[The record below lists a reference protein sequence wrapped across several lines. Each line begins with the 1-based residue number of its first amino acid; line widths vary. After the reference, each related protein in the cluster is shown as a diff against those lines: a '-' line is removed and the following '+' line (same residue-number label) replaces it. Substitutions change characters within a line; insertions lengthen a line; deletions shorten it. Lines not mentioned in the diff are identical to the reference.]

1 MGQVTNSV
9 SLDGESRSL
18 GFISK
23 GLSLSAQLDRDA
35 PVVIVGGGLAGLA
48 CANQLDKLKIEYVL
62 LESTNR
68 LGGRVGSEKIDNF
81 TIDIGFQSYQESYPE
96 GRRILDSV
104 SLELTRFY
112 RGIYVQ
118 GESDKQTRF
127 LLSDPRQY
135 PGAVAELLATKLV
148 GASDIICF
156 LKLIPALSTRAR
168 RRLALNKP
176 TKEFLA
182 DIGANSSLFKTVI
195 EPFLSGVFIEDELE
209 TPASMTKF
217 LLERLYSGPTS
228 IPLSGMQMI
237 PDQLAKQIKGEV
249 RLGQRVSSISKK
261 IVKLDDG
268 SAVPASEVVLA
279 TELSTANDLLRLGLT
294 GQLSKSVGYFYF
306 LSERRPLEHPAVFTP
321 SRKLGPILTIA
332 TISDVA
338 QSYLPK
344 SSKGSDVHLVSV
356 STLTTG
362 DNGRQLPVEETYREL
377 ASLFGPEV
385 AEWRELAAGV
395 IPDAL
400 PKQFGRAVIPNGNPE
415 IADGIFICGDYTDTP
430 SINGALFSGRRAAIA
445 LADQRSSSTSHF
457 SPLIGG

>member
-1 MGQVTNSV
+1 MGQVTFSV
-9 SLDGESRSL
+9 SLGEESRMWS
-18 GFISK
+18 FISK
-23 GLSLSAQLDRDA
+23 GLGLGALLDRDA

-48 CANQLDKLKIEYVL
+48 CANQLDKLKMEYVL
-62 LESTNR
+62 IESTNR
-68 LGGRVGSEKIDNF
+68 LGGRVGSEKIDDF
-81 TIDIGFQSYQESYPE
+81 TIDIGFQTYQESYPE
-96 GRRILDSV
+96 GRRILDLV

-112 RGIYVQ
+112 RGLYVQ
-118 GESDKQTRF
+118 GEHDNQTRS

-135 PGAVAELLATKLV
+135 PGAIAELLDTKLV
-148 GASDIICF
+148 GASDVVCL

-168 RRLALNKP
+168 RRLAWNKP
-176 TKEFLA
+176 TKEFLL
-182 DIGANSSLFKTVI
+182 DIGARSSLFKTVL
-195 EPFLSGVFIEDELE
+195 EPFLSGVFIEDDLM

-217 LLERLYSGPTS
+217 LLERLFMGPTS

-237 PDQLAKQIKGEV
+237 PDQLARHIKGEV

-268 SAVPASEVVLA
+268 SIVRASEIVLA
-279 TELSTANDLLRLGLT
+279 TDLSAANDLLRLGLT

-306 LSERRPLEHPAVFTP
+306 LAERRPLEHPAVFTP
-321 SRKLGPILTIA
+321 SRKLGPILTIT

-338 QSYLPK
+338 QNYLPK
-344 SSKGSDVHLVSV
+344 SSKGSDVHLISV

-362 DNGRQLPVEETYREL
+362 NNGLQLPVDETYREL

-385 AEWRELAAGV
+385 ADWRELAAGV

-400 PKQFGRAVIPNGNPE
+400 PKRFGKAVIPSGNPE
-415 IADGIFICGDYTDTP
+415 MADGIFICGDYTDTP
-430 SINGALFSGRRAAIA
+430 SINGALFSGRRAAVA
-445 LADQRSSSTSHF
+445 LADRRNSSTSRF